1 MATESTGK
9 MPALISICFEA
20 RTKAHIAHLQTKSF
34 AAHSALGGY
43 YDGIVGIADS
53 LAEAYQ
59 GREGII
65 TSYPTITLDA
75 KDPVKLIEQVRT
87 WVDKN
92 RKACSTYSEIQN
104 IIDELQDLNNSTLYK
119 LKNLF

>member
-1 MATESTGK
+1 VEEKGT
-9 MPALISICFEA
+9 MPFLIALCFEA
-20 RTKAHIAHLQTKSF
+20 RTKAHMLHLQTKSY
-34 AAHSALGGY
+34 ATHKALNEY
-43 YDGIVGIADS
+43 YDEIVDIADS

-65 TSYPTITLDA
+65 TTYPKISLSA
-75 KDPVKLIEQVRT
+75 PDPIKLVEQVRS

-92 RKACSTYSEIQN
+92 RKDISIYSEIQN

-119 LKNLF
+119 LKNLS